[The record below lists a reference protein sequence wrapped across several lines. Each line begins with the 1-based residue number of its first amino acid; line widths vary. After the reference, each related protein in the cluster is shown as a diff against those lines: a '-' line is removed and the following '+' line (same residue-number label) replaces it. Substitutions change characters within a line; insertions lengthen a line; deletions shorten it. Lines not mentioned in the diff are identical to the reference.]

1 MRRPWTPERDE
12 AVAALWSALEENYV
26 AQQLEAEC
34 ARIDAEVGA
43 AECKSELNEWTHGPM
58 NGPVNGSMDQMCG
71 ID

>member
-43 AECKSELNEWTHGPM
+43 AECTECMDPWTNEWTSVWI
-58 NGPVNGSMDQMCG
+58 NGPNVWD
-71 ID
+71 